1 MQICRTGIVFIQIG
15 TRYRTTWTTNVSL
28 INEGSLIFY
37 PDFKT
42 STNQPENM
50 RLPYRILSDFTD
62 GLLDLQLLDEIK
74 CTS

>member
-15 TRYRTTWTTNVSL
+15 TRYRTTSTTNVSL
-28 INEGSLIFY
+28 INEGIFY

-42 STNQPENM
+42 STNPPENM